1 VTNRST
7 QRGTSWE
14 SAVVAYL
21 QQCGWPHAER
31 RVLHGSQDK
40 GDVLGVPGLVIECKS
55 AARIELAQ
63 WVTETQ
69 AEVAHAGAEFG
80 VVWAKRKG
88 RTSAAHGYVIMDG
101 DTFARLLKAAGW

>member
-1 VTNRST
+1 VTNRSK

-63 WVTETQ
+63 WVTETRPRSRTL
-69 AEVAHAGAEFG
+69 VPSSVSFG
-80 VVWAKRKG
+80 QSVR
-88 RTSAAHGYVIMDG
+88 AARPPLTV
-101 DTFARLLKAAGW
+101 T